1 MTYRSTASDL
11 ARRFAP
17 LLTAAGLALALV
29 SGGVRAAAPPVG
41 APDDAAASR
50 IVGIADIHGAFD
62 ELTGILRTAGLV
74 DDRHRWIGGNA
85 VLVQTGDYFDR
96 GLGVREAMNLLMAL
110 EREAPRAG
118 GRALVLLGNHEVMN
132 LVGRTR
138 DVNPDLYAKFADG
151 DSEKRREKAWAA
163 FVKLAD
169 ARAKLLG
176 SRPKV
181 YDVTREDWMAA
192 HPPGLLEY
200 MEAISP
206 NGTYGRWLR
215 RRPAVVNVDG
225 TVFMHA
231 GLDPA
236 TAPDSLDDVNDEVH
250 GDIEAFD
257 GYRRYLVDS
266 KIILPFFTLPEVLA
280 AAQAEAVSLAALVSR
295 AKEGDTAAADWLRSL
310 NPRHVDV
317 IRGVL
322 DVGNSSLLSGDG
334 PMWFRGFAQWSD
346 EEGPALIQT
355 LLDKYRVE
363 RFVTGHTVQS
373 PSRVNDRFGGRVFL
387 IDTGMLSSTY
397 TGGRASALEITGGA
411 ITAVYTDSTAVLQGG
426 GR

>member
-1 MTYRSTASDL
+1 MTFQATARGFGRRL
-11 ARRFAP
+11 APVLA
-17 LLTAAGLALALV
+17 AAGLALAFV
-29 SGGVRAAAPPVG
+29 SGGVRAAAPS
-41 APDDAAASR
+41 ADDAAASR
-50 IVGIADIHGAFD
+50 IVAVADIHGAFD
-62 ELTGILRTAGLV
+62 ELTGILRTAGLT
-74 DDRHRWIGGNA
+74 DDRHRWVGGNA

-110 EREAPRAG
+110 ERQAPRAG
-118 GRALVLLGNHEVMN
+118 GRVHVLLGNHEVMN
-132 LVGRTR
+132 LVGQTR
-138 DVNPDLYAKFADG
+138 DVNPDLYATFADR
-151 DSEKRREKAWAA
+151 DSEKRREKAWADFA
-163 FVKLAD
+163 KLAD
-169 ARAKLLG
+169 ARAAALG

-192 HPPGLLEY
+192 HPPGMLEY

-206 NGTYGRWLR
+206 GGAYGRWLR

-231 GLDPA
+231 GLNPE
-236 TAPDSLDDVNDEVH
+236 TAPDALDDVNDEVH
-250 GDIEAFD
+250 GDLEAFD
-257 GYRRYLVDS
+257 GYRRYLVDQQ
-266 KIILPFFTLPEVLA
+266 IILPFFTLSEVLA
-280 AAQAEAVSLAALVSR
+280 AAQAEAVSLAALVAR
-295 AKEGDTAAADWLRSL
+295 ANDGDDAATAWLRRL

-322 DVGNSSLLSGDG
+322 DVSHSSLLSGDG
-334 PMWFRGFAQWSD
+334 PMWFRGFARWSD

-397 TGGRASALEITGGA
+397 TGGRASALEITDGA
-411 ITAVYTDSTAVLQGG
+411 IAAVYTDTTTVLQGG